1 MHAQPDE
8 GPFCEGQV
16 SAGISEDAR
25 RSEHLR
31 RWPTPPA
38 YQKEPVGTERST
50 PPPAAAAMHR
60 SAQRRNSRPLR
71 SVAVPGDLSRKADWL
86 WFR

>member
-8 GPFCEGQV
+8 GPFCEGQD
-16 SAGISEDAR
+16 STKNSEESR
-25 RSEHLR
+25 RSEH
-31 RWPTPPA
+31 
-38 YQKEPVGTERST
+38 QKEPVVTERST
-50 PPPAAAAMHR
+50 PAPAPVYR

-71 SVAVPGDLSRKADWL
+71 SVVVPGDLRRKADWL